1 MHSLL
6 LIIHSGNPESRQSI
20 RTLRSAPPT
29 ACTFSSLG
37 IIVYHLF
44 NVTYKES
51 WINTVLMFV
60 QVSLHND
67 MKNVWDILDRPI
79 YCLFLLASSFL
90 NVCLFLF
97 DIWYLFLWDVRWSW
111 FIVRMNTVLNKAVL
125 CKRRTTRKIFIWLRF
140 FSQLIQN
147 DS

>member
-1 MHSLL
+1 MCSNSKKGKWEGDISLYIHLATSEKAIFSKSKRLNTQEVLNTHMHSLL

-97 DIWYLFLWDVRWSW
+97 DIWYLP
-111 FIVRMNTVLNKAVL
+111 
-125 CKRRTTRKIFIWLRF
+125 
-140 FSQLIQN
+140 
-147 DS
+147 

>member
-97 DIWYLFLWDVRWSW
+97 DIDIYLSSEMSGGLGLLSEW
-111 FIVRMNTVLNKAVL
+111 IQCL
-125 CKRRTTRKIFIWLRF
+125 TRLFSANVGPLERF
-140 FSQLIQN
+140 SF
-147 DS
+147 D